1 MIIVNSAM
9 QQDNIKALL
18 ESLTEGE
25 IKYTFKEKKGIQLIF
40 ETTAEDKEKAAKLAK
55 DAIKIT
61 DWGRVLYF
69 NVVSQ

>member
-25 IKYTFKEKKGIQLIF
+25 IKYTFKEKKRDSVDF
-40 ETTAEDKEKAAKLAK
+40 
-55 DAIKIT
+55 
-61 DWGRVLYF
+61 
-69 NVVSQ
+69 

>member
-25 IKYTFKEKKGIQLIF
+25 IKYNFKEKKGIQLIF

-55 DAIKIT
+55 DAIKNT

>member
-9 QQDNIKALL
+9 QQDNIKTLL
-18 ESLTEGE
+18 ESLSEDE

-40 ETTAEDKEKAAKLAK
+40 ETTADDNEKAVKLAK
-55 DAIKIT
+55 DAIKNT

>member
-9 QQDNIKALL
+9 QQDNIKTLL
-18 ESLTEGE
+18 ESLSEGE

-40 ETTAEDKEKAAKLAK
+40 ETTADDNEKAVKLAK
-55 DAIKIT
+55 DAIKNT

>member
-9 QQDNIKALL
+9 QQDNIKTLL
-18 ESLTEGE
+18 ESLSEDE

-55 DAIKIT
+55 DAIKNT

>member
-1 MIIVNSAM
+1 MIIVNSAI
-9 QQDNIKALL
+9 QQDNIKTLL
-18 ESLTEGE
+18 ESLSEDE

-40 ETTAEDKEKAAKLAK
+40 ETTADDKEKAVKLAK
-55 DAIKIT
+55 DAIKNT